1 MTRLERE
8 RERER
13 RERGREGG
21 REESVWS
28 GASRSLQIGNF
39 ACENEPRASDREGKE
54 EEEEEWKEREDVS
67 GLVTGRD

>member
-1 MTRLERE
+1 MER
-8 RERER
+8 
-13 RERGREGG
+13 G